1 MYVELRCE
9 VTNNF
14 AYGKL
19 KSCRIS
25 ITVRGFCLWSAE
37 AGEKGAE
44 GCSCPDGGWLGG
56 GE

>member
-19 KSCRIS
+19 KSCRSS
-25 ITVRGFCLWSAE
+25 ITVSGFCLWSAG
-37 AGEKGAE
+37 AGEEGAE
-44 GCSCPDGGWLGG
+44 GGCGFQGGWLGG